1 MTVTLPASGRH
12 LAALD
17 VALRDLHANA
27 RQLERWGTRLARVLC
42 GGGRLLAAGNGG
54 SAAQAQHL
62 TAELVGRYRDE
73 RKPLSALPLCVE
85 PSAVTAI
92 ANDYGVEQIF
102 ARQVDAHG
110 RPGDVLIPLSTSGR
124 SPNVLAAAAAARE
137 GGLRDVGAHRRGA
150 EPARRAGRR
159 VGVDRLA
166 VHRDG
171 AGGAPDRGPP
181 GLRGGRRR
189 AGAEGG
195 GVSRLVVVGDALLD
209 RDLDGR
215 AERLAPDA
223 PVPVVDAIAPRERP
237 GGAGLAALLAARDG
251 HAVTL
256 VCALGADP
264 AGARVRELLA
274 AAGVAVCD
282 LGLLGGETPE
292 KARVRAGG
300 RPVVRLDRGGGT
312 GCGPLTTEARTA
324 LAEADAVLVSD
335 YGRGVAAAADVR
347 AALGAAPVVWDPHPR
362 GPAPVPGCVLVTPN
376 AAEAARFAG
385 EAPSSA
391 SPAAEACARVLRE
404 RWQAVAVAV
413 TRGAGGAL
421 LVAGPGPALAAP
433 AEPAAGGD
441 PCGAGDRFAA
451 TAAGR
456 IAAGA
461 LPTAAVVAAV
471 AAASRFVADGRRRE
485 RPPRAA
491 AAPRRRRRARSP
503 PASARE
509 GGTVVATGGCF
520 DLLHAGHVRAL
531 AGRARARRLPDR
543 VPQLR
548 RLGAPPARAPTA
560 RSPAR
565 TTAAPSWP
573 RSAASTRSSSS
584 RRTTR
589 ARCCASSGPHV
600 WAKGGDYAVADLP
613 EAATL
618 AEWGGRVVL
627 VPYVAGRS
635 TTNLID
641 EARRTGREERAHVH

>member
-1 MTVTLPASGRH
+1 M
-12 LAALD
+12 
-17 VALRDLHANA
+17 
-27 RQLERWGTRLARVLC
+27 
-42 GGGRLLAAGNGG
+42 
-54 SAAQAQHL
+54 
-62 TAELVGRYRDE
+62 
-73 RKPLSALPLCVE
+73 
-85 PSAVTAI
+85 
-92 ANDYGVEQIF
+92 
-102 ARQVDAHG
+102 
-110 RPGDVLIPLSTSGR
+110 
-124 SPNVLAAAAAARE
+124 
-137 GGLRDVGAHRRGA
+137 
-150 EPARRAGRR
+150 
-159 VGVDRLA
+159 
-166 VHRDG
+166 
-171 AGGAPDRGPP
+171 
-181 GLRGGRRR
+181 
-189 AGAEGG
+189 
-195 GVSRLVVVGDALLD
+195 SRLVVVGDALLD

-223 PVPVVDAIAPRERP
+223 PVPVIDAIAPRERP

-292 KARVRAGG
+292 KARVLAGG

-376 AAEAARFAG
+376 ASEAARFAG
-385 EAPSSA
+385 EPSVGIA
-391 SPAAEACARVLRE
+391 GAEACARVLRE

-456 IAAGA
+456 IAAGD

-471 AAASRFVADGRRRE
+471 AAASRFVAEGGAASVRRA
-485 RPPRAA
+485 PQ
-491 AAPRRRRRARSP
+491 PRRAGDARAL
-503 PASARE
+503 AARVRAE

-531 AGRARARRLPDR
+531 QAARALGDCLIVCLNSDASVRRRKGPDR
-543 VPQLR
+543 PLTGADDRGAILAALGCVDAVVVFEEDDPRAVLR
-548 RLGAPPARAPTA
+548 EIR
-560 RSPAR
+560 
-565 TTAAPSWP
+565 
-573 RSAASTRSSSS
+573 
-584 RRTTR
+584 
-589 ARCCASSGPHV
+589 PHV
-600 WAKGGDYAVADLP
+600 WAKGGDYARRRPARGGDARRVGRARRARPLRRRPLDHEPDRRGPAHGPRGESPCPLISAP
-613 EAATL
+613 SSSPAARRASAPPSSPPSPKRAGRPSSSTGNRRRTATRTRRSTSPTAAPPRRRSAPSPRRTAASTPSSRPRAPTRAATSSTSTPTPGI
-618 AEWGGRVVL
+618 ASS
-627 VPYVAGRS
+627 PSTCSAPPRS
-635 TTNLID
+635 S
-641 EARRTGREERAHVH
+641 ARRCRRWRPRAGASSPSPRPWACARCPPRPPTAPASSASSASRVRSRARWATASA